1 MAKKTENKQD
11 VIQQT
16 KDKMI
21 ALFGKREV
29 YDIYKIEL
37 IKTIKQT
44 QRNNYFSVRCTQ
56 DKNKIKDIDII
67 IIQDLYSI
75 LNIDS
80 TSPIKQNYIDNII
93 YAKKQYEN
101 NLK

>member
-1 MAKKTENKQD
+1 MAKKTENRQD

-21 ALFGKREV
+21 AVFGKREV
-29 YDIYKIEL
+29 YDIYKIKL

-44 QRNNYFSVRCTQ
+44 ERNNYFSVRRAQ

-80 TSPIKQNYIDNII
+80 TSPIKQHYIDNIT